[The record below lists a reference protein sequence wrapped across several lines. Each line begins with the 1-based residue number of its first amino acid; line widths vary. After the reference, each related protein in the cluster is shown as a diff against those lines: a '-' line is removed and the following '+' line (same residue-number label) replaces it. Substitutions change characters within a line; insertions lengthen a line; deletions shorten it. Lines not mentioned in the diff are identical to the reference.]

1 MDMKLL
7 AKLFGA
13 FAAAVIAHEII
24 NMRRKH
30 PMGGPAVDES
40 APNDKDPLMILIW
53 WIRVAY
59 WQATDRIL
67 AERLI
72 EKLRRRKRRR
82 P

>member
-1 MDMKLL
+1 
-7 AKLFGA
+7 
-13 FAAAVIAHEII
+13 
-24 NMRRKH
+24 
-30 PMGGPAVDES
+30 MGGPAVDES

>member
-1 MDMKLL
+1 
-7 AKLFGA
+7 
-13 FAAAVIAHEII
+13 
-24 NMRRKH
+24 
-30 PMGGPAVDES
+30 
-40 APNDKDPLMILIW
+40 MILIW